1 MTQPC
6 APSESSSCAPRE
18 PSKSAKLTVFSG
30 GLCEERHIMFG
41 TRSSALVVFALL
53 LNACAAQQGESKS
66 KAPEA
71 ASDTGEGSGS
81 GEIDESGGPATGIDL
96 AVTRVFWSPAHPK
109 AGQALTFSATVKNQ
123 GTVATPEG
131 TIIGVAFQ
139 INGNTVSW
147 SDTSKASLGPGET
160 RKLTA
165 NFGPGDSATWTAIAG
180 EHTLGAWVDDV
191 KRVDDT
197 NLNNNTNETPLVVQ

>member
-1 MTQPC
+1 
-6 APSESSSCAPRE
+6 
-18 PSKSAKLTVFSG
+18 
-30 GLCEERHIMFG
+30 MFG
-41 TRSSALVVFALL
+41 TRSSALLAFALL
-53 LNACAAQQGESKS
+53 FNACAAQPESKA

-71 ASDTGEGSGS
+71 ANDTAEGSGS
-81 GEIDESGGPATGIDL
+81 GEVDQSGGPATGIDL
-96 AVTRVFWSPAHPK
+96 AVTKIFWSPGHPK
-109 AGQALTFSATVKNQ
+109 AGQPLTFSALVKNL
-123 GTVATPEG
+123 GTVATEEG

-147 SDTSKASLGPGET
+147 SDTSKTSLGPGQT

-197 NLNNNTNETPLVVQ
+197 NRNNNTNETPLVVQ